1 MVLELGNTP
10 KPRAQPPLKTVQ
22 KFVRVPS
29 KCDHENCISTFSTTA
44 VVAILKL
51 KIFITFLSCSAP
63 VHTHTTMRAM
73 RTMASS
79 RVYEVSVYW
88 CSSSFGLSLPDSG
101 SDRGAIFTRRWGLPH
116 LCRLQSSSPSPVLTT
131 AGSFV

>member
-10 KPRAQPPLKTVQ
+10 KPRAQPPPKTVQ

-51 KIFITFLSCSAP
+51 KIFITFLSYSAP
-63 VHTHTTMRAM
+63 VHTHTTARAM

-79 RVYEVSVYW
+79 RVW
-88 CSSSFGLSLPDSG
+88 
-101 SDRGAIFTRRWGLPH
+101 
-116 LCRLQSSSPSPVLTT
+116 
-131 AGSFV
+131 